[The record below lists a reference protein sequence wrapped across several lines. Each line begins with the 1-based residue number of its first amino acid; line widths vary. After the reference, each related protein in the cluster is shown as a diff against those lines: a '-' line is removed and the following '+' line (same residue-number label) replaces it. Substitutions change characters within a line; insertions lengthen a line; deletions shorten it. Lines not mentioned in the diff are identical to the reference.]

1 MENGLLYSLFLHR
14 AIGLTASKDPE
25 IKMCQSDSFLSLV
38 YDISTGRNKCGALFI
53 FTSVQYLG
61 VSKPSFLK
69 AFLPPCA
76 QEMLSLIIPEKSFLN
91 TGSSLGNIYFPLP
104 SEKMHFIA
112 VISGVSKDEVP
123 GRLLH
128 KPIKINLLVMFSW
141 IDPEQLLFVLRWN

>member
-1 MENGLLYSLFLHR
+1 MLRKL
-14 AIGLTASKDPE
+14 
-25 IKMCQSDSFLSLV
+25 
-38 YDISTGRNKCGALFI
+38 
-53 FTSVQYLG
+53 
-61 VSKPSFLK
+61 
-69 AFLPPCA
+69 
-76 QEMLSLIIPEKSFLN
+76 LSLIIPEKSFLN

-128 KPIKINLLVMFSW
+128 KPIRINLLVMFSW